1 MLPRTVARPRR
12 IVCEVVKP
20 PSATQ
25 GCERGRVRRTKIEIF
40 KMCVVPIKMENVELS
55 NCIYEHIKDTFYY
68 GLFGDFRLVIDKS
81 TGFFNATKL
90 CDQGSKNLF
99 NWKRLEKSKRMI
111 EYYQRSCPSDLKGS
125 FLYEVK
131 LQNNDNLNKQITGTY
146 VPQELILEI
155 ASWVSIEFY
164 DKCNKIILNYFVNEF
179 KKMNK
184 SALEEKIKQVEQLE
198 EQMKKLTLKHEEVV
212 AVKDDKIDQLLD
224 YVRSLGISLEHVK
237 DQNDEL
243 LDRNKSLKSDIKQ
256 VKTKLNI
263 AVEDR
268 APLPENKAKQERFVL
283 LKRND
288 DEYYPYYT
296 IRAQDDYTKRE
307 LKFERQHFPNLEI
320 LLDFACNPNSKT
332 LYTRIKESLKAKRVV
347 FKGNNI
353 DLESSDVTEQQLM
366 DEMIMINDAKREV
379 C

>member
-1 MLPRTVARPRR
+1 
-12 IVCEVVKP
+12 
-20 PSATQ
+20 
-25 GCERGRVRRTKIEIF
+25 
-40 KMCVVPIKMENVELS
+40 MENVELS

-68 GLFGDFRLVIDKS
+68 GLFGDFRLVVDKS

-90 CDQGSKNLF
+90 CDQGGKKQF
-99 NWKRLEKSKRMI
+99 RQWKILEKSKKMI
-111 EYYQRSCPSDLKGS
+111 EYYQRTRRQNPDGG
-125 FLYEVK
+125 FLYEVHG
-131 LQNNDNLNKQITGTY
+131 DNSDPKSRQITGTY

-155 ASWVSIEFY
+155 SSWVSIEFY
-164 DKCNKIILNYFVNEF
+164 DKCNKIIINYFVNEF

-184 SALEEKIKQVEQLE
+184 STLEEKIKRVE

-296 IRAQDDYTKRE
+296 IRAQDDYTKRK

>member
-1 MLPRTVARPRR
+1 M
-12 IVCEVVKP
+12 
-20 PSATQ
+20 
-25 GCERGRVRRTKIEIF
+25 
-40 KMCVVPIKMENVELS
+40 
-55 NCIYEHIKDTFYY
+55 
-68 GLFGDFRLVIDKS
+68 
-81 TGFFNATKL
+81 
-90 CDQGSKNLF
+90 
-99 NWKRLEKSKRMI
+99 
-111 EYYQRSCPSDLKGS
+111 
-125 FLYEVK
+125 
-131 LQNNDNLNKQITGTY
+131 
-146 VPQELILEI
+146 
-155 ASWVSIEFY
+155 SIEFY

-184 SALEEKIKQVEQLE
+184 SALEEKIKQVEELE

-296 IRAQDDYTKRE
+296 IRAQDDYTKRK

>member
-1 MLPRTVARPRR
+1 MWYL
-12 IVCEVVKP
+12 
-20 PSATQ
+20 
-25 GCERGRVRRTKIEIF
+25 
-40 KMCVVPIKMENVELS
+40 ELS

-90 CDQGSKNLF
+90 CDQGGKNLF
-99 NWKRLEKSKRMI
+99 NWKRLEKSKRMV

-131 LQNNDNLNKQITGTY
+131 LQNNDNLNKQFTGTY

-184 SALEEKIKQVEQLE
+184 SALEKKIKQVEQLE

-243 LDRNKSLKSDIKQ
+243 LDRNKGLKHDIKQ
-256 VKTKLNI
+256 VKTKLGI

-296 IRAQDDYTKRE
+296 IRAQDDYTKRK
-307 LKFERQHFPNLEI
+307 LKFERQHFPNLEV

-353 DLESSDVTEQQLM
+353 DLEPSDVTEQQLM

>member
-1 MLPRTVARPRR
+1 M
-12 IVCEVVKP
+12 
-20 PSATQ
+20 
-25 GCERGRVRRTKIEIF
+25 
-40 KMCVVPIKMENVELS
+40 
-55 NCIYEHIKDTFYY
+55 
-68 GLFGDFRLVIDKS
+68 
-81 TGFFNATKL
+81 
-90 CDQGSKNLF
+90 F
-99 NWKRLEKSKRMI
+99 NWKRLEKSKRMV

-125 FLYEVK
+125 LYEVK

-184 SALEEKIKQVEQLE
+184 SALEEKIKQ
-198 EQMKKLTLKHEEVV
+198 MKKLTLKHEEVV

-243 LDRNKSLKSDIKQ
+243 LDRNKGLKHDIKQ
-256 VKTKLNI
+256 VKTKLGI

-283 LKRND
+283 IKRND

-296 IRAQDDYTKRE
+296 IRAQDDYTKRK

-353 DLESSDVTEQQLM
+353 DLEPSVVTEQQLM

>member
-1 MLPRTVARPRR
+1 
-12 IVCEVVKP
+12 
-20 PSATQ
+20 
-25 GCERGRVRRTKIEIF
+25 
-40 KMCVVPIKMENVELS
+40 MCVVPIKMENVELS

-68 GLFGDFRLVIDKS
+68 GLFGAFRLVVDKS

-90 CDQGSKNLF
+90 CDQGGKNLF
-99 NWKRLEKSKRMI
+99 NWKRLEKSKRMV
-111 EYYQRSCPSDLKGS
+111 EYYQRTRHSDLKGG
-125 FLYEVK
+125 FLYEVHG
-131 LQNNDNLNKQITGTY
+131 DNSDPKFRQITGTY

-164 DKCNKIILNYFVNEF
+164 DKCNKIIINYFVNEF

-184 SALEEKIKQVEQLE
+184 SALEEKMKQMEH
-198 EQMKKLTLKHEEVV
+198 LTLEKDEVI
-212 AVKDDKIDQLLD
+212 KEKTNQIDELREIMLRQEQ
-224 YVRSLGISLEHVK
+224 YMHSLGISLEHVK

-243 LDRNKSLKSDIKQ
+243 LDRNKGLKHDIKQ
-256 VKTKLNI
+256 VKSKLGI

-268 APLPENKAKQERFVL
+268 APLPENKAKRERFVL

-296 IRAQDDYTKRE
+296 IRAQDDYTKRK
-307 LKFERQHFPNLEI
+307 LKFERQHFPNLEV

-332 LYTRIKESLKAKRVV
+332 LYTRIKESLKAKCVV

-353 DLESSDVTEQQLM
+353 DLEPSDVTEQKLM
-366 DEMIMINDAKREV
+366 DEMIMINDAKRDITSD
-379 C
+379 

>member
-90 CDQGSKNLF
+90 CDQGGKNLF

-179 KKMNK
+179 KKMNQ

-243 LDRNKSLKSDIKQ
+243 LDRNKGLKHDIKQ
-256 VKTKLNI
+256 VKTKLGI

-296 IRAQDDYTKRE
+296 IRAQDDYTKRK
-307 LKFERQHFPNLEI
+307 LKFERQHFPNLEV

-353 DLESSDVTEQQLM
+353 DLEPSDVTEQQLM

>member
-1 MLPRTVARPRR
+1 
-12 IVCEVVKP
+12 
-20 PSATQ
+20 
-25 GCERGRVRRTKIEIF
+25 
-40 KMCVVPIKMENVELS
+40 MCVVPIKMENVELS

-90 CDQGSKNLF
+90 CDQGGKNLF

-184 SALEEKIKQVEQLE
+184 SALEEKIKQVEELE

-212 AVKDDKIDQLLD
+212 AVKDDKIDQLLN

-243 LDRNKSLKSDIKQ
+243 LDRNKGLKHDIKQ

-296 IRAQDDYTKRE
+296 IRAQDDYTKRK

-353 DLESSDVTEQQLM
+353 DLEPSDVTEQQLM

>member
-1 MLPRTVARPRR
+1 
-12 IVCEVVKP
+12 
-20 PSATQ
+20 
-25 GCERGRVRRTKIEIF
+25 
-40 KMCVVPIKMENVELS
+40 MCVVPIKMENVELS

-90 CDQGSKNLF
+90 CDQGGKNLF
-99 NWKRLEKSKRMI
+99 HWKRLEKSKRMV
-111 EYYQRSCPSDLKGS
+111 EYYQRSRHPDLEGS

-184 SALEEKIKQVEQLE
+184 SALEEKIKQVE
-198 EQMKKLTLKHEEVV
+198 EQMEQLGLEKDEVI
-212 AVKDDKIDQLLD
+212 KEKTNQIDELREIMLRQEQ
-224 YVRSLGISLEHVK
+224 YMHSLGISLEHVK

-243 LDRNKSLKSDIKQ
+243 LDRNKGLKHDIKQ
-256 VKTKLNI
+256 VKTKLGI

-296 IRAQDDYTKRE
+296 IRAQDDYTKRK
-307 LKFERQHFPNLEI
+307 LKFERQHFPNLEV

-353 DLESSDVTEQQLM
+353 DLEPSDVTEQQLM
-366 DEMIMINDAKREV
+366 NEMIMINDAKREV

>member
-90 CDQGSKNLF
+90 CDQGGKNLF

-179 KKMNK
+179 KKMNQ

-296 IRAQDDYTKRE
+296 IRAQDDYTKRK

-353 DLESSDVTEQQLM
+353 DLEPSDVTEQQLM